1 MVQVMWMAV
10 AALVTFSIGYVGYS
24 RYLARFVE
32 LDEER
37 ETPAHKY
44 DDGQEYVPSKKP
56 VLLGHHYSSIAGGAP
71 IAGPITAAAAF
82 GWLPALIWIAV
93 GNPIFG
99 AVHDFMSLSSSV
111 RHEGKSIGYIIGQYV
126 GERGKNMLLWFA
138 YLTIILVIAAFAYL
152 IGAVLDAFPSAATAS
167 IIYIALAI
175 LFGVYLYQL
184 DGPFLPGA
192 VVFVA
197 MVFGGVWVGLQYP
210 LALFET
216 GRLPA
221 NTIVLFGDSGDF
233 LPLAGSAN
241 PNFAGWVLMTV
252 IYAFAASV
260 LPVWVLLQPRDFL
273 TSSLLYT
280 GVGGMILA
288 AIVGT
293 IIGFS
298 PVTLNLGSAGIEGV
312 EVASLTTQIPAWNGF
327 VHASLGPLFPFL
339 FVTIA
344 CGTISGFHSLVS
356 SGTTA
361 KQLDKETD
369 ARLIGYGGMLGEGL
383 LGITA
388 VLAVSLVV
396 GAGDSLTNALI
407 TFPAGGGALLTVFGL
422 GVTAAATFIGL
433 VFVSFLLTSTDTGMR
448 LGRYMLEEVVGTPE
462 TSLEE
467 TVTNRYVNAG
477 ILSFA
482 GYLLV
487 ASGTW
492 SNIWPLFGGANQ
504 ALAALALLVATVWL
518 ANWDDSK
525 QLISTGAPLVFMLAV
540 TVVALLWIGL
550 LRNPSDIMAG
560 NYDSTIG
567 AVSLGLQSVIAVVLV
582 ALILGIVWFSYNN
595 IKEARDGLDRE
606 AIVGTEGGGG
616 GVEPGDD

>member
-10 AALVTFSIGYVGYS
+10 AALVTFTAGYLGYS

-32 LDEER
+32 LDEQS

-44 DDGQEYVPSKKP
+44 NDGQEYVPSKKP

-82 GWLPALIWIAV
+82 GWLPAVIWVAI
-93 GNPIFG
+93 GNPLFG

-111 RHEGKSIGYIIGQYV
+111 RHEGRSIGYIIGEYV
-126 GERGKNMLLWFA
+126 GESGKNMLLWFA

-152 IGAVLDAFPSAATAS
+152 IGLVFDAFPWTATAS
-167 IIYIALAI
+167 IVYIALAVV
-175 LFGVYLYQL
+175 FGVYLYQL
-184 DGPFLPGA
+184 DLPFLPGA
-192 VVFVA
+192 VAFVA

-210 LALFET
+210 MALFA
-216 GRLPA
+216 RPDLPA
-221 NTIVLFGDSGDF
+221 DTIILFGDGGGW
-233 LPLAGSAN
+233 LPLASAAN
-241 PNFAGWVLMTV
+241 PNMAGWVLVTV
-252 IYAFAASV
+252 LYAFAASV

-293 IIGFS
+293 LAGFTG
-298 PVTLNLGSAGIEGV
+298 VTVSVPSAGIDGV
-312 EVASLTTQIPAWNGF
+312 QVSSLTTQIPAFTGF
-327 VHASLGPLFPFL
+327 VHSDLGPLFPFL

-361 KQLDKETD
+361 KQLNKETD

-383 LGITA
+383 LAITA
-388 VLAVSLVV
+388 IIAVSII
-396 GAGDSLTNALI
+396 AGGTDSLSSALV
-407 TFPAGGGALLTVFGL
+407 TFPAGGGALLSVFGL
-422 GVTAAATFIGL
+422 GITAAATFIGL
-433 VFVSFLLTSTDTGMR
+433 VFVSFLLTSTDTAMR
-448 LGRYMLEEVVGTPE
+448 LGRYMMEEIVGTPE
-462 TSLEE
+462 SSTQE
-467 TVTNRYVNAG
+467 TMTNRYVNAG
-477 ILSFA
+477 VLSLA

-504 ALAALALLVATVWL
+504 SLAALALLVATIWL
-518 ANWDDSK
+518 ANWDDNK
-525 QLISTGAPLVFMLAV
+525 QLVSTGVPLVFMLGV
-540 TVVALLWIGL
+540 TVIALLWIGI
-550 LRNPSDIMAG
+550 LRNPQDLLAG
-560 NYDSTIG
+560 NYDGTFA
-567 AVSLGLQSVIAVVLV
+567 AVSLVLQSVIALVLV
-582 ALILGIVWFSYNN
+582 GLIVQLVRLGVGN
-595 IKEARDGLDRE
+595 IREARQGLDRD
-606 AIVGTEGGGG
+606 AVTGG
-616 GVEPGDD
+616 PSDD

>member
-1 MVQVMWMAV
+1 MWMAV
-10 AALVTFSIGYVGYS
+10 AALVTFSVGYVGYS

-32 LDEER
+32 LDDDR

-82 GWLPALIWIAV
+82 GWLPAIIWIAV

-99 AVHDFMSLSSSV
+99 AVHDFMALSSSV

-126 GERGKNMLLWFA
+126 GERGKKMLLWFA

-167 IIYIALAI
+167 IVYIALAI

-192 VVFVA
+192 VAFVA

-216 GRLPA
+216 ARLPA
-221 NTIVLFGDSGDF
+221 DTIVLFGSGGEF
-233 LPLAGSAN
+233 LPLASAAN

-293 IIGFS
+293 VIGFA
-298 PVTLNLGSAGIEGV
+298 PVELNIASAGIEGV
-312 EVASLTTQIPAWNGF
+312 EVASLTTQISAWNGF
-327 VHASLGPLFPFL
+327 FHGSLGPLFPFL

-383 LGITA
+383 LGVTA
-388 VLAVSLVV
+388 ILAVSLVV

-407 TFPAGGGALLTVFGL
+407 TFPAGGGALLTVFGV
-422 GVTAAATFIGL
+422 GVIAAATFVGL
-433 VFVSFLLTSTDTGMR
+433 VFVSFLLTSTDTAMR
-448 LGRYMLEEVVGTPE
+448 LGRYMLEEIVGTPE
-462 TSLEE
+462 TGLEE

-477 ILSFA
+477 ILSFF

-525 QLISTGAPLVFMLAV
+525 QLVSTGAPLVFMLLV
-540 TVVALLWIGL
+540 TVIALLWIGV
-550 LRNPSDIMAG
+550 LRNPSDILAG

-567 AVSLGLQSVIAVVLV
+567 AVSLGLQSVIALVLV
-582 ALILGIVWFSYNN
+582 GLILGIVYYGFHS
-595 IKEARDGLDRE
+595 ISDARDGIDRD
-606 AIVGTEGGGG
+606 AVVGSEGGP
-616 GVEPGDD
+616 VEPSDD

>member
-10 AALVTFSIGYVGYS
+10 AALVTFSVGYVGYS

-32 LDEER
+32 LDDDR

-82 GWLPALIWIAV
+82 GWLPAIIWIAV

-99 AVHDFMSLSSSV
+99 AVHDFMALSSSV

-126 GERGKNMLLWFA
+126 GERGKSMLLWFA

-167 IIYIALAI
+167 VIYIALAV
-175 LFGVYLYQL
+175 LFGVYLYQF

-192 VVFVA
+192 VAFVA
-197 MVFGGVWVGLQYP
+197 MVFGGVWVGLEYP
-210 LALFET
+210 LALFAT
-216 GRLPA
+216 DRLPA
-221 NTIVLFGDSGDF
+221 NTIVLFGSGGDF
-233 LPLAGSAN
+233 LPLAGAAN

-293 IIGFS
+293 VIGFT
-298 PVTLNLGSAGIEGV
+298 PVELDIASAGIEGV
-312 EVASLTTQIPAWNGF
+312 EVSSLTTQISAWNGF
-327 VHASLGPLFPFL
+327 IHGSLGPLFPFL

-383 LGITA
+383 LGVTA
-388 VLAVSLVV
+388 ILAVSLVV

-407 TFPAGGGALLTVFGL
+407 TFPAGGGALLTVFGV
-422 GVTAAATFIGL
+422 GVIAAATFVGL
-433 VFVSFLLTSTDTGMR
+433 VFVSFLLTSTDTAMR
-448 LGRYMLEEVVGTPE
+448 LGRYMLEEIVGTPE
-462 TSLEE
+462 TGLEE

-525 QLISTGAPLVFMLAV
+525 QLVSTGAPLVFMLGV
-540 TVVALLWIGL
+540 TVIALLWIGV
-550 LRNPSDIMAG
+550 LRNPTDILAG

-567 AVSLGLQSVIAVVLV
+567 AVSLALQSVIALVLV
-582 ALILGIVWFSYNN
+582 GLILGIVYYGFHS
-595 IKEARDGLDRE
+595 IRDAREGIDRD
-606 AIVGTEGGGG
+606 AIVGSEGGP
-616 GVEPGDD
+616 VEPSDD